1 MQGEGSLYDFE
12 IGLLDGSGVLSFSDY
27 EGMVSHSHYVA
38 QPSLVLKH
46 LF

>member
-27 EGMVSHSHYVA
+27 EGMPVLLINVA
-38 QPSLVLKH
+38 TY
-46 LF
+46 